1 MIFDFLKKQKKLEKK
16 KHLAKVMFLN
26 MQIPE
31 TQKSLYIQAL
41 DILDEDW
48 VNKIYDTLTKFVNEI
63 EIRELD
69 DIQKNNFSVIN
80 GMKKKEAEERKKEIN
95 SFNFL
100 LNKL

>member
-1 MIFDFLKKQKKLEKK
+1 MIFDFLKKQKKIEQKK
-16 KHLAKVMFLN
+16 KLAKVMFLN
-26 MQIPE
+26 MQIPDA
-31 TQKSLYIQAL
+31 QKSLYIQAL

-48 VNKIYDTLTKFVNEI
+48 VNKIYDTLTNFVNDLEI
-63 EIRELD
+63 KELD
-69 DIQKNNFSVIN
+69 DIQKNNFSIIS